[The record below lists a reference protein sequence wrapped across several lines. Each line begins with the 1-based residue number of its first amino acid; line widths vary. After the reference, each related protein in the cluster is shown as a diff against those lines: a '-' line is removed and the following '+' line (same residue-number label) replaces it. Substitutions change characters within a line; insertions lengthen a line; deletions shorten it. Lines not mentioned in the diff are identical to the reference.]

1 MAVTYQALVGWGGSP
16 YNRCVPWTDVS
27 SRLVK
32 FGTKRGRSTEMDAI
46 ETATASVVL
55 DSPDGMFTPG
65 KVYGANVLNYAIAA
79 TGGFNNTSGFT
90 AGPKTTISSQN
101 TVNRRGGGTYDL
113 MTTVPTTVGP
123 GDVLWTCDP
132 QPVAAGLPYAASGYQ
147 ASNVP
152 FSVNTTVQFFDV
164 KGVSLGSGGDAGATL
179 DAIYRGVVL
188 NDFPVQYNRLESA
201 ASPPQNSTDSNL
213 YLTFSGGT
221 ATAGRF
227 GPLGANGYT
236 LSGQSYASAPD
247 MAVLGS
253 GDRTVEFWFC
263 TTGASTGVLFA
274 SGNNA
279 TPGTTSA
286 GGSMPLA
293 YVGNDGKLR
302 AGFYT
307 GTTTMA
313 GTSPA
318 AVNDGLWHH
327 VMLTVSYA
335 NNTQTVY
342 LDGAAIGTNNTP
354 TWDPDNHA
362 WLGCG
367 ETTAHTWPA
376 ITGLSN
382 MVNGWSFFQGQV
394 QDFAYYNYQATAS
407 QASAHYAA
415 GIFTTRRLSGTA
427 SSSGFTLCQG
437 AAVAPKGAV
446 SASVQLVSAN
456 PTGVAASVYSDTL
469 SLSAAN
475 PFVPGWSDHVM
486 PDVPIQL
493 NEIIN
498 GNLAPL
504 NMANVSY
511 GPLGQNVG
519 SVGSGPTDPDV
530 NGAWALDANTTSTVG
545 GTTAIQGQY
554 ALYDSTVGGL
564 VFTGSGANATTPN
577 RVTYSGRL
585 SHLITPG
592 TTYWVQFKG
601 RIASGPASGQIGIRY
616 ETQYY
621 GAMNTIMGTSSL
633 YTPNDWA
640 ATAAWQTFTTQVY
653 VPSVGPSSLFND
665 VGLPNLAMHLYSY
678 NSAGTAMTVA
688 VKEVQIYPV
697 SAYQSPASI
706 PAFTLGDGSVPLYS
720 GFVDS
725 WTADPLQSNDLMEV
739 TAACSDLFRHL
750 GAVQVSHPYRSQVLN
765 DPLLHNYWDLYDQ
778 NCTDLGPYANTGSY
792 GVHPAS
798 DGLQHAFS
806 YQLGGLIYATV
817 GNASA
822 TSSTAVSTS
831 GGPSSGF
838 TPVSGTEYSPFWGLG
853 SQNNSANITTGN
865 CMTFNANGMNPCF
878 PAKGSEGHGSFD
890 LWFALGATSAG
901 TYTLIG
907 RDFGT
912 SPVGQVVVKVYS
924 DGNGRVGFPIGYPSP
939 GVFTTFSYPQA
950 TTQANHLLIRWRVV
964 GGMISF
970 EGYLNGA
977 RRTEIGATFT
987 YAGPPVAWSYFGA
1000 DFPTWQGPAQD
1011 VWQGQMGHVVY
1022 SNRKFVDPGSRYIAG
1037 INPSLYGYMP
1047 GSVVASAG
1055 LDVRWDSLGNLGQIN
1070 TAPTGYLPNCYW
1082 SGTGVDAALQA
1093 IAVQLGGTLYIS
1105 GAGNPC
1111 FQVKSSSVPIADFS
1125 DGTGPDAG
1133 MIFYDTLDKIVNWV
1147 TVSDSNGNSGTFKDS
1162 ASVERYGK
1170 RSMAVGTSFSSGTP
1184 SNVGAYSGVIGNGI
1198 LAAHSQPRVR
1208 CDMARFTCVT
1218 DALKTKALAL
1228 DIGSRVQFSRLPAP
1242 APSTVM
1248 RFFVESIS
1256 ISVDLEEGRSPAPVV
1271 DVGLSPDYF

>member
-1 MAVTYQALVGWGGSP
+1 MTVTYQALVGWGGSP

-32 FGTKRGRSTEMDAI
+32 FDTKRGRSTEMDAI
-46 ETATASVVL
+46 ETATANVIL

-65 KVYGANVLNYAIAA
+65 KVYGKNVLNYAIAA
-79 TGGFNNTSGFT
+79 TGGFNNTAGFT
-90 AGPKTTISSQN
+90 AGPKTTIGSQN
-101 TVNRRGGGTYDL
+101 TVTRSGSGYDL
-113 MTTVPTTVGP
+113 MTTVPTAVGP
-123 GDVLWTCDP
+123 GDALWTCDP
-132 QPVAAGLPYAASGYQ
+132 EPVAAGLPYVASGYQ

-152 FSVNTTVQFFDV
+152 FSVNVAVQFFDV
-164 KGVSLGSGGDAGATL
+164 NGRYLGLGGDAGATL
-179 DAIYRGVVL
+179 DAMYRGVVL
-188 NDFPVQYNRLESA
+188 NDFPVQYNRLES
-201 ASPPQNSTDSNL
+201 SSSSPQNSTNFNL
-213 YLTFSGGT
+213 SLNFTGGSST
-221 ATAGRF
+221 TGRF

-236 LSGQSYASAPD
+236 LSGQSYGQAPD

-293 YVGNDGKLR
+293 YIGNDGLLR

-307 GTTTMA
+307 GSTTMA
-313 GTSPA
+313 ATSPV

-327 VMLTVSYA
+327 VMLTVSFSA
-335 NNTQTVY
+335 NTQSVY
-342 LDGAAIGTNNTP
+342 LDGAAIGTNTTP
-354 TWDPDNHA
+354 TWDPDNYA

-367 ETTAHTWPA
+367 ETTAHAWPA

-407 QASAHYAA
+407 QAAKHYAA
-415 GIFTTRRLSGTA
+415 GIFATRRLSGVA

-456 PTGVAASVYSDTL
+456 PAGVAASVYSDTL

-475 PFVPGWSDHVM
+475 PFVPGWSDHAM

-493 NEIIN
+493 NEITN
-498 GNLAPL
+498 GNLAPV

-519 SVGSGPTDPDV
+519 SVGTGPTDPDV
-530 NGAWALDANTTSTVG
+530 NGAWALDNNTSSVVG

-564 VFTGSGANATTPN
+564 VFSGTGTSAAAAN
-577 RVTYSGRL
+577 RITYSGRV

-592 TTYWVQFKG
+592 STYWFQFKA
-601 RIASGPASGQIGIRY
+601 RIVSGATSGQIGLAY

-621 GAMNTIMGTSSL
+621 GALNTIMGTSNL
-633 YTPNDWA
+633 YSPNDWA
-640 ATAAWQTFTTQVY
+640 AGTSWQTFTAQVY

-665 VGLPNLAMHLYSY
+665 VGLPNLALHLYSY
-678 NSAGTAMTVA
+678 NSGGANMAVA

-697 SAYQSPASI
+697 SQYASPASI
-706 PAFTLGDGSVPLYS
+706 PAFTPGDGSVALYS

-750 GAVQVSHPYRSQVLN
+750 AAVQVDNPYRSQVLN
-765 DPLLHNYWDLYDQ
+765 DPMLHNYWDLYDQ
-778 NCTDLGPYANTGSY
+778 TAKDLGPYAANGTYAVKAAG
-792 GVHPAS
+792 

-806 YQLGGLIYATV
+806 YQLGGLIYQTTGA
-817 GNASA
+817 ASA
-822 TSSTAVSTS
+822 TASTAVSTS
-831 GGPSSGF
+831 GGPSSSYAPGV
-838 TPVSGTEYSPFWGLG
+838 TPEYSPFWGLG
-853 SQNNSANITTGN
+853 SQNNSANITAGN
-865 CMTFNANGMNPCF
+865 CMTFYANGMNGGF

-890 LWFALGATSAG
+890 LWFSLGAQAAG

-912 SPVGQVVVKVYS
+912 SPVGQVTVQVYS
-924 DGNGRVGFPIGYPSP
+924 DNNGHVGFLIGYPNA
-939 GVFTTFSYPQA
+939 GAYTTFSYPQI
-950 TTQANHLLIRWRVV
+950 TTQANHLLIRWRVI

-977 RRTEIGATFT
+977 RRTEISATFT

-1000 DFPTWQGPAQD
+1000 DFPTWQGSAAN

-1022 SNRKFVDPGSRYIAG
+1022 SNRKFVDPGSRYIAAV
-1037 INPSLYGYMP
+1037 NPSLYGYTP
-1047 GSVVASAG
+1047 GAVVVASG
-1055 LDVRWDSLGNLGQIN
+1055 VDVRWDTLLNLGQVN
-1070 TAPTGYLPNCYW
+1070 SPAGFLPNCRW
-1082 SGTGVDAALQA
+1082 GNIGPDAALQA
-1093 IAVQLGGTLYIS
+1093 IAVQLGGTIYMS

-1111 FQVKSSSVPIADFS
+1111 YQVKSSAVTTVDFS
-1125 DGTGPDAG
+1125 NGTGPDAG

-1147 TVSDSNGNSGTFKDS
+1147 SVTDSNGNTGYYADWP
-1162 ASVERYGK
+1162 SVERYGK
-1170 RSMAVGTSFSSGTP
+1170 RPMAVGLSFISTGAP
-1184 SNVGAYSGVIGNGI
+1184 SNVGAYSTQIANGI
-1198 LAAHSQPRVR
+1198 LAGHSQPRVR
-1208 CDMARFTCVT
+1208 CDTARFTCT
-1218 DALKTKALAL
+1218 SDSLKAKALAL
-1228 DIGSRVQFSRLPAP
+1228 DIGSRIQFSNLPAP

-1248 RFFVESIS
+1248 RFFVESVAVK
-1256 ISVDLEEGRSPAPVV
+1256 VDLEEGRSPAPVV